1 MAKPQQK
8 AVEGPL
14 PKRPRR
20 WFRTTFYLVLVL
32 SPIVAAV
39 ALAAQAPAFY
49 VERLRGGEEA
59 KIESLANQFLSRGS
73 RLYNSIINGGGVWKE
88 SFDEPSIN
96 AWLEHDLKRNHQRSL
111 PNWVSEPRVALE
123 DDCLRVGFQWGIGSA
138 TTVVQVS
145 LKTWVPKENHLAVEL
160 KGAKAG
166 RLPLPTTYVRR
177 LIESVARRNGCDVH
191 WKRHGANLVAIV
203 NLPSGTRGITL
214 RRADV
219 KHGAVTLSGQSVGM
233 FSYKPE
239 NKSLR

>member
-1 MAKPQQK
+1 MAKPLQK
-8 AVEGPL
+8 AVDGPL

-20 WFRTTFYLVLVL
+20 WIRTAFCMTLVL

-39 ALAAQAPAFY
+39 VLAAQAPAFY

-96 AWLEHDLKRNHQRSL
+96 AWLAYDLKRNHQRSL

-123 DDCLRVGFQWGIGSA
+123 DDCLRIGFQWGIGSA

-145 LKTWVPKENHLAVEL
+145 LKTWVPKENDLAVEL

-177 LIESVARRNGCDVH
+177 LIESVAQRNGCEVR
-191 WKRHGANLVAIV
+191 WKRHGANLVAIIT
-203 NLPSGTRGITL
+203 LPAGNRGVTL

-219 KHGAVTLSGQSVGM
+219 KHGAVTLSGRSVGIIS
-233 FSYKPE
+233 FKPE
-239 NKSLR
+239 TKTLR